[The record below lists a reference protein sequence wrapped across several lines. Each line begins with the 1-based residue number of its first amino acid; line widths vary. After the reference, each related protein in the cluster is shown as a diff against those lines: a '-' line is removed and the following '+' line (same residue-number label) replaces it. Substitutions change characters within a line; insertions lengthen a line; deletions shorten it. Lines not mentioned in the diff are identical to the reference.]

1 MSKYVKSAGL
11 LAGLV
16 LLSLSWAAGAATSGA
31 NGSHDPSRMIA
42 CDKKVYIYSTGG
54 GAKSSVD
61 GLNWQSVAT
70 PPWNRSLANNQG
82 IWAPDVIF
90 SNGKFLL
97 YGSMWND
104 SKASRITLLSS
115 PTLNPDAPNYA
126 WKDEGTV
133 IEGPAGVSHSV
144 IDPAPVLDTA
154 GNLYVVWGGGY
165 PFPNEADSIFLT
177 RLDNA
182 TGLALTTDPGYKPPA
197 SPGYPLLKGH
207 KEGPY
212 IHYRDNYYYLFWQTG
227 GCCSGASSTYT
238 IHMTRAADI
247 KGPYTGDRTFYS
259 SKGSI
264 HGPGHMGIYT
274 DCGMQRF
281 TYHYYPDTGGSVIGH
296 NELIWGADGWPSVGP
311 EATTAVKICDSVG
324 MGGSGAGGSAGATA
338 AGGAA
343 GSGSGGRAGGAGG
356 GDAGNGGVSGS
367 MLATPPASAG
377 TSTSAGTTSVG
388 GPAPTAGTTS
398 VAGTNSTSGAAA
410 DPADGDDGAD
420 GCTCSVPG
428 VGAEE
433 RGAAWWWAA
442 LAFAAGLSRRRRS
455 AAVRRS

>member
-1 MSKYVKSAGL
+1 MSKHLRFAGL
-11 LAGLV
+11 LAGLAAW
-16 LLSLSWAAGAATSGA
+16 LLPLAAGAATSGN

-54 GAKSSVD
+54 GGKQSSD
-61 GLNWQSVAT
+61 GLNWQDIKA

-82 IWAPDVIF
+82 IWAPDLLF
-90 SNGKFLL
+90 LNGKYLL

-133 IEGPAGVSHSV
+133 IEGPAGVTHSV
-144 IDPAPVLDTA
+144 IDPAPVLDKD

-165 PFPNEADSIFLT
+165 PFANEADSIFLT

-197 SPGYPLLKGH
+197 SPGYALMKGH

-238 IHMTRAADI
+238 IHVARAADI
-247 KGPYTGDRTFYS
+247 KGPYTGDRTFYA

-281 TYHYYPDTGGSVIGH
+281 TYHYYPDTGNSVIGH
-296 NELIWGADGWPSVGP
+296 NELVWGADGWPSVGL
-311 EATTAVKICDSVG
+311 EATTAIKICDST
-324 MGGSGAGGSAGATA
+324 GAGGSGNGGSGGALSAAGA
-338 AGGAA
+338 AGSSSGGRA
-343 GSGSGGRAGGAGG
+343 GSGSGGAS
-356 GDAGNGGVSGS
+356 GDVGGVGGS
-367 MLATPPASAG
+367 IVEEPPASAG

-388 GPAPTAGTTS
+388 GSAPIAGTTS
-398 VAGTNSTSGAAA
+398 AAGTDSEHDDGG
-410 DPADGDDGAD
+410 PADTDNGEIA
-420 GCTCSVPG
+420 CACSVPG
-428 VGAEE
+428 GVAGD
-433 RGAAWWWAA
+433 RGGVWWLASAVLALSAW
-442 LAFAAGLSRRRRS
+442 RRRAATSRS
-455 AAVRRS
+455 

>member
-1 MSKYVKSAGL
+1 MSKFVKSAGL
-11 LAGLV
+11 LASLA
-16 LLSLSWAAGAATSGA
+16 LSSLPLAAGAATSGA

-61 GLNWQSVAT
+61 GLNWQSVAA

-90 SNGKFLL
+90 LNGKFLL

-133 IEGPAGVSHSV
+133 VEGPSGVTHSV

-165 PFPNEADSIFLT
+165 PFANEADSIFLT

-197 SPGYPLLKGH
+197 SPGYPLMKGH

-212 IHYRDNYYYLFWQTG
+212 IHYRENFYYLFWQTG

-238 IHMTRAADI
+238 IHVARAADI
-247 KGPYTGDRTFYS
+247 KGPYTGDRTFYAS
-259 SKGSI
+259 RGSI

-296 NELIWGADGWPSVGP
+296 NELMWGGDGWPSVGP
-311 EATTAVKICDSVG
+311 EATTAVKICDVVG
-324 MGGSGAGGSAGATA
+324 TGGSGSGGAPP

-343 GSGSGGRAGGAGG
+343 GSANGGGAGSSSG
-356 GDAGNGGVSGS
+356 GAAGNGGVAGS
-367 MLATPPASAG
+367 LAQDPPGSAG
-377 TSTSAGTTSVG
+377 TSTSAGTASVG
-388 GPAPTAGTTS
+388 GSAPTAGTTS
-398 VAGTNSTSGAAA
+398 VAGTNSGSGTAGDLADVDNGEAGCACSAPGGSSEARGSGWCLAVAVAAA
-410 DPADGDDGAD
+410 GA
-420 GCTCSVPG
+420 
-428 VGAEE
+428 
-433 RGAAWWWAA
+433 W
-442 LAFAAGLSRRRRS
+442 RRRR
-455 AAVRRS
+455 AATTASRS

>member
-1 MSKYVKSAGL
+1 L
-11 LAGLV
+11 LPL
-16 LLSLSWAAGAATSGA
+16 AAAAATSGN

-54 GAKSSVD
+54 GGKRSSD
-61 GLNWQSVAT
+61 GLSWQDIQA

-90 SNGKFLL
+90 LNGKYLL
-97 YGSMWND
+97 FGSMWND
-104 SKASRITLLSS
+104 GKASRITLLSS

-133 IEGPAGVSHSV
+133 VEGPAGVTHSV

-165 PFPNEADSIFLT
+165 PFANEADSIFLT

-197 SPGYPLLKGH
+197 SPGYPLMKGH

-212 IHYRDNYYYLFWQTG
+212 IHYRDSYYYLFWQTG

-238 IHMTRAADI
+238 IHVARSPDV
-247 KGPYTGDRTFYS
+247 KGPYTGDRTFYAS
-259 SKGSI
+259 RGSI

-296 NELIWGADGWPSVGP
+296 NELTWGADGWPSVGA
-311 EATTAVKICDSVG
+311 EATTPVEICDSMG
-324 MGGSGAGGSAGATA
+324 AGGSGSGGGAGAPIGGGSAGASSGAGTGG
-338 AGGAA
+338 GGA
-343 GSGSGGRAGGAGG
+343 
-356 GDAGNGGVSGS
+356 AGNGGVAGGSVHELPGAAGTFSGGGAS
-367 MLATPPASAG
+367 SEGGSGASAG
-377 TSTSAGTTSVG
+377 TI
-388 GPAPTAGTTS
+388 S
-398 VAGTNSTSGAAA
+398 VAGSGTAGDGDSLAA
-410 DPADGDDGAD
+410 DSHDREG
-420 GCTCSVPG
+420 GCACAVPG
-428 VGAEE
+428 RAPSE
-433 RGAAWWWAA
+433 RRRAWWWVGVA
-442 LAFAAGLSRRRRS
+442 LALSVRRRR
-455 AAVRRS
+455 